1 MNIFLILKNIVWMF
15 LVNLNEIAT
24 NFANF
29 DREMEILMADDQ
41 KRKYNET
48 SVSYLCSKNLQ
59 KAYKSFK
66 K

>member
-15 LVNLNEIAT
+15 LVNLNEIVT

-41 KRKYNET
+41 KRKYNEA
-48 SVSYLCSKNLQ
+48 SVS
-59 KAYKSFK
+59 
-66 K
+66 